1 MKRKTIFI
9 GLGILI
15 LLLFVGI
22 AAGTMKDRAE
32 ESMREKRGG
41 MMGRCGMENGE
52 FGMYEGMHG
61 PRENGD
67 LDNDSIPNCEDL
79 DDDGDGIND
88 TEDEFPHDHDND
100 GIPDHKDEDDDNDG
114 IPDSED
120 EYYVGNC
127 PEGEGPGPHGPR
139 ERMKERMKLFM
150 NGDLDNDGIANCEDP
165 DDDGDGIN
173 DTQDE
178 FPHDHDNDGIPDGR
192 DDDDD
197 NDGIPDS
204 EDDDY
209 VGNTPEFKD
218 RKEMRKNHRRGFM
231 RGGCRGGGGRR

>member
-9 GLGILI
+9 GLGILT

-32 ESMREKRGG
+32 ESMQEKRGG
-41 MMGRCGMENGE
+41 MRGRCGMESGE
-52 FGMYEGMHG
+52 FGMFEGMHG

-100 GIPDHKDEDDDNDG
+100 GIPDPEDEDDDNDG
-114 IPDSED
+114 ILDTED

-127 PEGEGPGPHGPR
+127 PEGERPRPHGLR
-139 ERMKERMKLFM
+139 ERMKERMDLFM
-150 NGDLDNDGIANCEDP
+150 NGDLDNDSIANCEDP

-178 FPHDHDNDGIPDGR
+178 YPHDHDNDGIPDGR

-209 VGNTPEFKD
+209 VGNTPEMKEP
-218 RKEMRKNHRRGFM
+218 REMRKNHRRGFM
-231 RGGCRGGGGRR
+231 RGGHRGGGERR